1 MKEHDQMAEAT
12 EKKAAPKRPSVFD
25 VDPEKEQ
32 AKEAGL
38 SVEEFRAV
46 KAAQA
51 RLWPL
56 GQ

>member
-1 MKEHDQMAEAT
+1 MKEHDQMAEAPA
-12 EKKAAPKRPSVFD
+12 KKAAPKRPSVFD
-25 VDPEKEQ
+25 VDPEKEA
-32 AKEAGL
+32 AKSAGL
-38 SVEEFRAV
+38 TLEEFRAV